1 MIVDINICDLNNDY
15 FHFTNILNVSN
26 ILKDGLIPMIGPA
39 SKLVNDRPNV
49 SISKG
54 GKGIIGVIS
63 SFIYMFST
71 EIRKYEIPI
80 EYRKYFSGMIDFNSN
95 DIIDKNIVYEAI
107 KRKLKDEV
115 YFKIE
120 ITESQLEM
128 AKVGGLTGYDINLPI
143 SIDKSKL
150 KLVTDSNGNIMTAYD
165 IALYIFEKVKNIPVF
180 REVHEEFFNLFENNN
195 YIEFEEQSVNLNN
208 K

>member
-165 IALYIFEKVKNIPVF
+165 IALYIYEKVKNIPVF